1 MTLVTWRR
9 EDLFGAVVDGEMVLN
24 PLGEIVRREWF
35 KSAEIRANVELRED
49 EFVVM
54 PNHVHGIIV
63 LTDSRGRGD
72 RPVAP
77 TTIAPTTIAPTVD
90 EALRPRGPVPQSIG
104 AIMAGFKS
112 AVTKCI
118 NEVRQTPGVPVWQR
132 NYYEHII
139 RGQPERQRI
148 GNYILNNPH
157 NWEND
162 DEKPDHT

>member
-77 TTIAPTTIAPTVD
+77 TTIAPTTIAPT
-90 EALRPRGPVPQSIG
+90 
-104 AIMAGFKS
+104 
-112 AVTKCI
+112 
-118 NEVRQTPGVPVWQR
+118 
-132 NYYEHII
+132 
-139 RGQPERQRI
+139 
-148 GNYILNNPH
+148 
-157 NWEND
+157 
-162 DEKPDHT
+162 